1 MIVNWKLAVN
11 IINVVCDYMGWRS
24 LWDLTIEL
32 DLTAD
37 TSASFLQLSFFSV
50 FGLLQLLF

>member
-1 MIVNWKLAVN
+1 MIVNLKLAVN

-37 TSASFLQLSFFSV
+37 T
-50 FGLLQLLF
+50 